1 MLEQKFS
8 LFFMSAV
15 ECLVA
20 IYAVLHLIE
29 NVNKNCAISHIYIC
43 QIIFTESRIPYFWVL
58 HVAKKYQL
66 VNKLFRIRFR
76 KHEVIHPKKYIYGEP
91 LRHIARE
98 EFKLVRIMLKCNSYP
113 KSPPNQTLNQIKI
126 KSSPEESNG
135 ETETSKNYRFKNK
148 YGRSKNIALPFHFAM
163 HFAIA
168 GICRQ
173 LLNSM
178 DLVLRCA
185 WQKVKNKS

>member
-1 MLEQKFS
+1 MCNQS
-8 LFFMSAV
+8 
-15 ECLVA
+15 
-20 IYAVLHLIE
+20 YLHLSNNFHWI
-29 NVNKNCAISHIYIC
+29 KDSIFLGFTCCQKISISQ
-43 QIIFTESRIPYFWVL
+43 QIIS
-58 HVAKKYQL
+58 
-66 VNKLFRIRFR
+66 NKIQDAWSNP
-76 KHEVIHPKKYIYGEP
+76 PKKKNGEP

-98 EFKLVRIMLKCNSYP
+98 EFKLVRIMLKCKSYP

-135 ETETSKNYRFKNK
+135 ESETSKNYRFKNR
-148 YGRSKNIALPFHFAM
+148 YGRSKNIALPF

-178 DLVLRCA
+178 DLVLWCA
-185 WQKVKNKS
+185 WQKAKNKSQ

>member
-1 MLEQKFS
+1 M
-8 LFFMSAV
+8 
-15 ECLVA
+15 
-20 IYAVLHLIE
+20 
-29 NVNKNCAISHIYIC
+29 
-43 QIIFTESRIPYFWVL
+43 
-58 HVAKKYQL
+58 
-66 VNKLFRIRFR
+66 RFK
-76 KHEVIHPKKYIYGEP
+76 KHEVIHREKKGES

-113 KSPPNQTLNQIKI
+113 NSPPNQTLNQIKI
-126 KSSPEESNG
+126 KSSPKESNG
-135 ETETSKNYRFKNK
+135 ETETSKNYRFKNR

-163 HFAIA
+163 HFAIV

-185 WQKVKNKS
+185 WQKAKNKSQ

>member
-1 MLEQKFS
+1 MCNQS
-8 LFFMSAV
+8 
-15 ECLVA
+15 
-20 IYAVLHLIE
+20 YLHLSNNFHWI
-29 NVNKNCAISHIYIC
+29 KDSIFLGFTCCQKISISQ
-43 QIIFTESRIPYFWVL
+43 QIIS
-58 HVAKKYQL
+58 
-66 VNKLFRIRFR
+66 NKIQ
-76 KHEVIHPKKYIYGEP
+76 EAWSNPPKKKKKGEP
-91 LRHIARE
+91 LRCIARE

-113 KSPPNQTLNQIKI
+113 NSPPNQTLNQIKI
-126 KSSPEESNG
+126 KSSPEERNG
-135 ETETSKNYRFKNK
+135 EIETSKNYRFKNR

-185 WQKVKNKS
+185 WQKVKNKSYRVLEKLFCIYVFIFGFKKVFFYSFF